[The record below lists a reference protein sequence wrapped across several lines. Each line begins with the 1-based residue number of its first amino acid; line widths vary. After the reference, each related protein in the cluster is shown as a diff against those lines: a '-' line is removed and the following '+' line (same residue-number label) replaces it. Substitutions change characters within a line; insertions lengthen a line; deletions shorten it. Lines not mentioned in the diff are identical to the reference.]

1 MTPQQIIKALES
13 AHKILEVID
22 QDPGWSALAND
33 EAGDPDLPTD
43 MNDALHYL
51 SEMISK
57 LEDSLYR
64 QLSASSVS
72 NQLLAAVEACGIEVH
87 RYDQTACADIDA
99 EFFELLPDK

>member
-13 AHKILEVID
+13 AQMILEVID

-33 EAGDPDLPTD
+33 EEADPELATD

-57 LEDSLYR
+57 LEDSL
-64 QLSASSVS
+64 
-72 NQLLAAVEACGIEVH
+72 
-87 RYDQTACADIDA
+87 
-99 EFFELLPDK
+99 